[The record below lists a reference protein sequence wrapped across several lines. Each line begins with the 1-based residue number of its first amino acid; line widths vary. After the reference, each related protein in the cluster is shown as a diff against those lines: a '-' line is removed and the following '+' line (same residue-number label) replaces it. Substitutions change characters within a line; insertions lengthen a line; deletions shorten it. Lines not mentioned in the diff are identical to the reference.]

1 MLRRIV
7 LSVILA
13 LALITTVPTQAQ
25 AAYADGAAIG
35 AAFMG
40 GFPANTSLGITG
52 QFKGV
57 PLMFGASARILFGSG
72 YTFFGIGFTMD
83 WWGLKIPLLQDSVGI
98 HFYLGPGLGLSADF
112 GSQYWNI
119 NAALRVPIGFSFIFA
134 KNWEVFVELA
144 PSVGVLSVGSGGFRL
159 LGIYI
164 GDGGSGFDFGSFFG
178 FAGQL
183 GFRYWF

>member
-35 AAFMG
+35 VAFMG
-40 GFPANTSLGITG
+40 GFPAQASLGLTG
-52 QFKGV
+52 QFNGV
-57 PLMFGASARILFGSG
+57 PLMFGLTGRILFTDN
-72 YTFFGIGFTMD
+72 YQHFGIGFTMD

-112 GSQYWNI
+112 GSKYWNI

-144 PSVGVLSVGSGGFRL
+144 PSINALSVGSGGFRL

-164 GDGGSGFDFGSFFG
+164 GDGGSGWAFDSFFG